1 MGPALIKW
9 CDCIDASIA
18 RVCRFVIYV
27 TTVLLFLILAANVFL
42 RYVSGSSLRSAGE
55 APELMFPWMVMA
67 GVVLAAQYGSHIAIS
82 WLMDKLATPVRRIFA
97 IMNCLILVVAYGT
110 LAWGTITLMPI
121 VHTEHTHVLGVPSS
135 VTYACM
141 LIAFVM
147 LVTTSITQTI
157 RMLINHTASGVVSG
171 SATGQ
176 APAASH

>member
-1 MGPALIKW
+1 VL
-9 CDCIDASIA
+9 
-18 RVCRFVIYV
+18 YV
-27 TTVLLFLILAANVFL
+27 TTVLLFLILAINVFL

-67 GVVLAAQYGSHIAIS
+67 GVVLAAQYGAHIAIS
-82 WLMDKLATPVRRIFA
+82 WLVDKLTTPVRRMFA
-97 IMNCLILVVAYGT
+97 ITNCLILVVAYGT

-141 LIAFVM
+141 LIAFIM
-147 LVTTSITQTI
+147 LIITSLTQTI
-157 RMLINHTASGVVSG
+157 RMLINHTASGVVAG

-176 APAASH
+176 TPTASH

>member
-1 MGPALIKW
+1 MGQALIKW
-9 CDCIDASIA
+9 CNCIDLCIA
-18 RVCRFVIYV
+18 RICRFVIYL
-27 TTVLLFLILAANVFL
+27 TTVLLFVILAANVFL

-82 WLMDKLATPVRRIFA
+82 WLTDKLSASVRRVFA
-97 IMNCLILVVAYGT
+97 IINCLILVAAYST

-141 LIAFVM
+141 LIAFVF
-147 LVTTSITQTI
+147 LVTTSITQSL
-157 RMLINHTASGVVSG
+157 RMLINHTVSG
-171 SATGQ
+171 ALSGPATGA